1 MNYDYYMQ
9 MPDYDQK
16 LMELSGVSPVMQNT
30 GGQNSMMQNNTSS
43 LANLAQA
50 AYNTKGEVKPYNPE
64 AMAKLLRQS
73 KDEQSANQ
81 PAKVYDYSQP
91 MPDSQPSEDSYEE
104 MMKKYYGNTY
114 DPNAGWSD

>member
-1 MNYDYYMQ
+1 MNYDYYQQ

-16 LMELSGVSPVMQNT
+16 LMDLSGVAPVMQNT
-30 GGQNSMMQNNTSS
+30 SGQNSMMQNNTNS
-43 LANLAQA
+43 LTNLSKA
-50 AYNTKGEVKPYNPE
+50 AYNPKGDVAPYDAS

-91 MPDSQPSEDSYEE
+91 MPDAMPSEEE
-104 MMKKYYGNTY
+104 YQAMMQKYYGNTY

>member
-16 LMELSGVSPVMQNT
+16 LTDLGGVAPVMQNT
-30 GGQNSMMQNNTSS
+30 GVQNSMMQNNTSS

-64 AMAKLLRQS
+64 SMAKLLRQS
-73 KDEQSANQ
+73 KDGEKANQ
-81 PAKVYDYSQP
+81 PAKVYDNSQP
-91 MPDSQPSEDSYEE
+91 MPDAMPSEEE
-104 MMKKYYGNTY
+104 YQAMMQKYYGNTY